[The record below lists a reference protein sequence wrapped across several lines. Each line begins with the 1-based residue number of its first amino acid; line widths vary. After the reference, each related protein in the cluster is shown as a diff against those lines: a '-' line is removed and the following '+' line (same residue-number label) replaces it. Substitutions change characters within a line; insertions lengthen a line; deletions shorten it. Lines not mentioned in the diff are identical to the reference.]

1 LASKHSYIGFGE
13 LQKKIESHG
22 VSANVAGAIAAKE
35 GRAKYGKKA
44 FQAHAASG
52 TSMRNV
58 KPLRGK

>member
-1 LASKHSYIGFGE
+1 MAHKTSYIGFGE
-13 LQKKIESHG
+13 LQKKIEAHG
-22 VSANVAGAIAAKE
+22 ASANVAGAIAAKV

-58 KPLRGK
+58 KPLKGK